1 MEELL
6 ARSQA
11 GLAQGLRR
19 ELDALFMQEEAGFVA
34 RRLSDSYSLR
44 RKSEQA
50 TAGAVASRLIAE
62 TKLETDKA
70 IRALEEGLRGAPDD
84 PAGQARIDPSRWQ
97 QSFAVALEAG
107 LAKWDAAE
115 ERLLVERVEWELQAG
130 RDYGDGDEA
139 WAAAWKEMEAQRSRW
154 EAEIRAVLAE
164 GEAAWREEQ
173 AGLVAAI
180 HSAAEE
186 FERSAAG
193 MFASRSQEI
202 EGLINMF
209 AQASQMV
216 ATARSSGRYWLDKLD
231 VQLELDD
238 PYEDIEGAARAPSDG
253 TSTESA
259 LEQVRYWRDV
269 LDTYSSH
276 VDVARE
282 RLASLSATILND
294 DGSAGPLEEV
304 LFGTSPDSLLLDE
317 YQVELLRAQAV
328 AEYWERQ
335 LTIAEAVDRYAR
347 DTSSARATEA
357 ETEASYREALELY
370 SARKADYDRAV
381 EMLGQLDT
389 AGSSTEA
396 RRAVEV
402 ASSALEEARLHR
414 DVACEIYEYAS
425 NGYLGASGD
434 SDGST
439 GAWRSPEEQL
449 QFARNG
455 YERARA
461 ALAVLRN
468 VVADSQSERGSGD
481 LEYIQSRN
489 AYQAALERYLAL
501 RREQGNLLEEISR
514 QGAAVEQAQ
523 RRARRHRA
531 TDCHG

>member
-1 MEELL
+1 M
-6 ARSQA
+6 
-11 GLAQGLRR
+11 
-19 ELDALFMQEEAGFVA
+19 V
-34 RRLSDSYSLR
+34 
-44 RKSEQA
+44 
-50 TAGAVASRLIAE
+50 
-62 TKLETDKA
+62 
-70 IRALEEGLRGAPDD
+70 
-84 PAGQARIDPSRWQ
+84 
-97 QSFAVALEAG
+97 
-107 LAKWDAAE
+107 
-115 ERLLVERVEWELQAG
+115 
-130 RDYGDGDEA
+130 
-139 WAAAWKEMEAQRSRW
+139 
-154 EAEIRAVLAE
+154 
-164 GEAAWREEQ
+164 
-173 AGLVAAI
+173 
-180 HSAAEE
+180 
-186 FERSAAG
+186 
-193 MFASRSQEI
+193 ASRSQEI
-202 EGLINMF
+202 EGLITMF

-216 ATARSSGRYWLDKLD
+216 ATARSSGRYWLDKID

-269 LDTYSSH
+269 LDTYSGH
-276 VDVARE
+276 VDVSRE
-282 RLASLSATILND
+282 RLADLSAIILND

-304 LFGTSPDSLLLDE
+304 LFGTSPGSLLLDE

-381 EMLGQLDT
+381 EMLGQLDA
-389 AGSSTEA
+389 AGSSTEEA

-402 ASSALEEARLHR
+402 ASSALEDARLHR
-414 DVACEIYEYAS
+414 DVACEIHEYAS

-434 SDGST
+434 SAGST
-439 GAWRSPEEQL
+439 GTWRSPEEQL

-481 LEYIQSRN
+481 LQYIQSRN

-501 RREQGNLLEEISR
+501 RRQQGALLEEISR

-523 RRARRHRA
+523 DELGAIARRIAMAGSLPYASSDPQITAETLEGLLDPSDGGNRYNRFA
-531 TDCHG
+531 FAYFGTLEPGQGLRLSYDTESFVLRRNPDWEDLRSYTSADTGDSSRR